1 MQREEDKR
9 RHPGCE
15 EIRKIVLIIGFSDVH
30 KELLTFKK
38 SFILM
43 IYCIFCF
50 GLRISIWPKSWALKT
65 SMDSLSI
72 WLPSKIPVQENS
84 SVSNFRG
91 RSVVASW
98 SWLWKRERRGR
109 MIILT
114 GCLLSVSRVP
124 VYRDGRSRFPHQTR
138 VIGFFFNRSGFLLPC
153 LIKVLMYTIT
163 GP

>member
-1 MQREEDKR
+1 M
-9 RHPGCE
+9 
-15 EIRKIVLIIGFSDVH
+15 IIGFSDVH
-30 KELLTFKK
+30 KELLI
-38 SFILM
+38 FIRSSTLM
-43 IYCIFCF
+43 IKCACCF
-50 GLRISIWPKSWALKT
+50 GFRISFWPKSGALKT
-65 SMDSLSI
+65 SIDSYSI
-72 WLPSKIPVQENS
+72 WRPSKIPVRENS

-114 GCLLSVSRVP
+114 GCLLSLDRVP

-153 LIKVLMYTIT
+153 CIKFWFFSIKSLQCNNI
-163 GP
+163 